1 MRRFCRSLPGAEQAI
16 GGESVFRSPLFVRL
30 PYRICCRVRV
40 AGPVHRR
47 LVLPEIA
54 AIIEKKRNRTLR
66 RGTLFAAAFGLT
78 GSPERKSGLSY
89 YLLGIKGSLTI
100 RAATGFSRMTTA
112 IGVPGSA

>member
-1 MRRFCRSLPGAEQAI
+1 MSPYSGARCRSFALSYLLSDACG
-16 GGESVFRSPLFVRL
+16 RR
-30 PYRICCRVRV
+30 
-40 AGPVHRR
+40 PVKRRR

>member
-1 MRRFCRSLPGAEQAI
+1 M
-16 GGESVFRSPLFVRL
+16 
-30 PYRICCRVRV
+30 RV
-40 AGPVHRR
+40 ADPVHRR

-66 RGTLFAAAFGLT
+66 RRVFLAAAFGLT
-78 GSPERKSGLSY
+78 GVPERKSGLSY

>member
-1 MRRFCRSLPGAEQAI
+1 MSPYSGARCRSFALSYLLSDACGD
-16 GGESVFRSPLFVRL
+16 
-30 PYRICCRVRV
+30 
-40 AGPVHRR
+40 PVHRR

-66 RGTLFAAAFGLT
+66 RRVFLAAAFGLT
-78 GSPERKSGLSY
+78 RFAERKSGLSY

>member
-16 GGESVFRSPLFVRL
+16 GGESVFRSPLSFVCL
-30 PYRICCRVRV
+30 IVFAVGCVWPVPCI
-40 AGPVHRR
+40 AG
-47 LVLPEIA
+47 VLPEIA